1 MHQLQLLSQ
10 QADHQAPSAS
20 SSQSTAML
28 ASLLASNPA
37 LLQAMQLPPA
47 VVDAGVGALSSGP
60 AQKESGADAKTS
72 GDAADANTAVG
83 AASTLQLGTAG
94 SVQGSMLVTKPKA
107 AVATQQPAFT
117 AVPAA
122 APGPAP
128 ITSGAGGP
136 TLTSS
141 MLRTNSASAFVAAGS
156 TRSIDLGA
164 HGGSVNGTS
173 LGAGA
178 AAKRSATG
186 DVKPAVGRRD
196 STALPP
202 KKRLDAAAGDSTGD
216 AERDAYSSLASLARM
231 RCVRLLRVCRSA
243 ALLLHAAIMFI
254 VVDPPPAPLQTWLFV
269 LYMETVS

>member
-94 SVQGSMLVTKPKA
+94 SVPKA